1 MFWNGGSNSY
11 TVLTNLTRFDI
22 FILILEC
29 LIHGAWHKSIGE
41 SLLCYLT
48 NPEFYTSSLVICWNK
63 EGACKLY
70 FSDLFYL
77 LQFVFV
83 YMHASS
89 EISTFCQ
96 VLPPLTNI

>member
-48 NPEFYTSSLVICWNK
+48 NPEFYTSSLVTCWNK
-63 EGACKLY
+63 EGACKLF
-70 FSDLFYL
+70 FSDLIFSIRL
-77 LQFVFV
+77 CIHGV
-83 YMHASS
+83 HAC
-89 EISTFCQ
+89 I
-96 VLPPLTNI
+96 